1 MNALIEEYLRTT
13 GLRYFRGHHD
23 DEYFFLVDFLF
34 VADSHHGRLH
44 VHIEASGTDGGQ
56 VSITPDRYY
65 PAEARD
71 RLTALAARWNA
82 EHPGSEAVVRDSCDP
97 ALVGAMLLHAERPAD
112 ADALASFVDEAVSAG
127 IELFGRM
134 RQAVA
139 GLRTGLGQ
147 TSAGLRDAG

>member
-34 VADSHHGRLH
+34 VADAHHGRLH
-44 VHIEASGTDGGQ
+44 VHIEASGPDRDGVQ

-97 ALVGAMLLHAERPAD
+97 ALVGAMLLQADRSAD
-112 ADALASFVDEAVSAG
+112 ADALASFVDDAVSAG

-139 GLRTGLGQ
+139 GLGQ
-147 TSAGLRDAG
+147 DGAGLRDAG

>member
-44 VHIEASGTDGGQ
+44 VHIEATGPRQDAVQ
-56 VSITPDRYY
+56 VSLTPDRYY
-65 PAEARD
+65 PAGARD

-82 EHPGSEAVVRDSCDP
+82 EHPGSEAVIRDSCDP
-97 ALVGAMLLHAERPAD
+97 ALVGAMLLHTDRPVD
-112 ADALASFVDEAVSAG
+112 SDALASFVDEAVSAG

-139 GLRTGLGQ
+139 GRGQ
-147 TSAGLRDAG
+147 TAADLRDAG

>member
-34 VADSHHGRLH
+34 VADAHHGRLH
-44 VHIEASGTDGGQ
+44 VHIEAAGPDRDVVQ

-65 PAEARD
+65 PAQARD

-82 EHPGSEAVVRDSCDP
+82 GHPGSQVVVRDSCDP
-97 ALVGAMLLHAERPAD
+97 ALVGVLLLHADRPAD
-112 ADALASFVDEAVSAG
+112 ADALASFVDETVSAG

-134 RQAVA
+134 RQAVTE
-139 GLRTGLGQ
+139 LPQ
-147 TSAGLRDAG
+147 TPAGLRDAG